1 MWLPVDLVLAALLS
15 SAFELAS
22 VAERGWAFG
31 RRRSF
36 RPRPRLLLRTGAGA
50 ITRAGVFPRRRV
62 CRERGQARTAP
73 RIPVPVAQAV
83 GAVVVLNRCSDWR
96 LVTATSGHTAPAA
109 AQGDPV
115 PGPNQARLMRMLPSG
130 YSPGSCEPA
139 TTPPRALAKIVCTHN
154 GDPAGPT
161 AATYTLSP
169 KKRRYGR
176 FSTISCAAQP
186 SSRARET
193 FSRPNPG
200 AATPRPSKSAARWR
214 AATASQRSPG
224 TTEPTS
230 RPATSMPIELG
241 RRSTSSTNDG
251 RRTPDAL
258 RPGPPRRLPAPTRRT
273 PRRRRDPQTR
283 SPRVRVSARRGC
295 AVWRDH
301 DDESAHHSTVC
312 DTVALHRG
320 DVGRP
325 VALRLPQRRGVAGE
339 RG

>member
-1 MWLPVDLVLAALLS
+1 MHMLL
-15 SAFELAS
+15 
-22 VAERGWAFG
+22 
-31 RRRSF
+31 
-36 RPRPRLLLRTGAGA
+36 
-50 ITRAGVFPRRRV
+50 
-62 CRERGQARTAP
+62 
-73 RIPVPVAQAV
+73 
-83 GAVVVLNRCSDWR
+83 
-96 LVTATSGHTAPAA
+96 
-109 AQGDPV
+109 
-115 PGPNQARLMRMLPSG
+115 SG
-130 YSPGSCEPA
+130 YSPGSREPA

-161 AATYTLSP
+161 ATTYTLVAEKASLRP
-169 KKRRYGR
+169 LFDDLPRG
-176 FSTISCAAQP
+176 STIVTC
-186 SSRARET
+186 
-193 FSRPNPG
+193 PG
-200 AATPRPSKSAARWR
+200 NIQSPGLAATPRPTKSAARWC
-214 AATASQRSPG
+214 AATASRRSPG
-224 TTEPTS
+224 TTEPTRS
-230 RPATSMPIELG
+230 SATSMPIELG

-251 RRTPDAL
+251 RRTPDAP